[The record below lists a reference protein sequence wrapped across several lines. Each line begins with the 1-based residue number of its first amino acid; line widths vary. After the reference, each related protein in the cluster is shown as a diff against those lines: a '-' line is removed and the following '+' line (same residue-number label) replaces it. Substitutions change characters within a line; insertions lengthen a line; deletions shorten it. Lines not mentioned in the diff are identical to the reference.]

1 MSKENFFKKYKATE
15 RRVQVELPADSGL
28 PPLYAK
34 ALKHGEF
41 SDLFEVVKVKGKPTQ
56 VLNYSRAI
64 VASIVIAGPKSEPYF
79 TEDDLPQLEELVADG
94 ASPFVRA
101 INEVNGIAPKAEAGD
116 GNCGTPSPNDS
127 GSAPPKSTN

>member
-1 MSKENFFKKYKATE
+1 MSKENFFKKYRATE

-28 PPLYAK
+28 PLLYAK

-64 VASIVIAGPKSEPYF
+64 IASIVGVNSEPYF

-94 ASPFVRA
+94 ASPFVKA
-101 INEVNGIAPKAEAGD
+101 INDVNGIAPKAETGD